1 MIAIFDI
8 GANNGLNG
16 LAFAILNP
24 NTKVFSFEPN
34 PVLRKTILKNKKIFE
49 KKLGINLKNPT
60 NEHEISKC
68 STNYAPTIH
77 PCIPGP
83 IIN

>member
-34 PVLRKTILKNKKIFE
+34 PILRKNILNNKKIFE
-49 KKLGINLKNPT
+49 KEFGIKLKNFLF
-60 NEHEISKC
+60 
-68 STNYAPTIH
+68 Y
-77 PCIPGP
+77 
-83 IIN
+83 